1 MFKINLTQLKVLANR
16 CIPPVPIAR
25 AMFWENL
32 IDVHYDLIPQ
42 TDRIIFFY
50 EMMDNKYFVQRLEE
64 DNEDAIL
71 FFNRYN
77 PETQYEVTVEYEGKI
92 QRFNA
97 FLHNDEYH
105 VSSRSR
111 IHKDYIIKTTPL
123 YFSQDLKINKSFL
136 KIGHISP
143 STPTMQNNFI
153 VSINFNE
160 ITVEVP
166 SHNGTIYGHINT
178 QPDQKIPY
186 VLDTFDNPDLDKFY
200 DQYKNEI
207 HETII
212 GHITNI
218 NHNNNHE

>member
-32 IDVHYDLIPQ
+32 IDVHYHLMSD
-42 TDRIIFFY
+42 TDRITFFL

-77 PETQYEVTVEYEGKI
+77 PETQYEVTVDYKGKI
-92 QRFNA
+92 ERYYA

-111 IHKDYIIKTTPL
+111 IHKDYILKTKTLNP
-123 YFSQDLKINKSFL
+123 SQDLN
-136 KIGHISP
+136 
-143 STPTMQNNFI
+143 
-153 VSINFNE
+153 
-160 ITVEVP
+160 
-166 SHNGTIYGHINT
+166 
-178 QPDQKIPY
+178 
-186 VLDTFDNPDLDKFY
+186 
-200 DQYKNEI
+200 
-207 HETII
+207 
-212 GHITNI
+212 
-218 NHNNNHE
+218 